1 MICLGPTQRRGSLE
15 KKDGRSEEEVGNAR
29 LEQCQ
34 GGATSRGTRVAPSV
48 EKAGEGILP
57 RSPRKDRPHSTP
69 TLAPETGFRT
79 PAPSTGSH

>member
-1 MICLGPTQRRGSLE
+1 MPGRGHELGDT
-15 KKDGRSEEEVGNAR
+15 
-29 LEQCQ
+29 
-34 GGATSRGTRVAPSV
+34 VAPSV

-79 PAPSTGSH
+79 PAPGTGSH